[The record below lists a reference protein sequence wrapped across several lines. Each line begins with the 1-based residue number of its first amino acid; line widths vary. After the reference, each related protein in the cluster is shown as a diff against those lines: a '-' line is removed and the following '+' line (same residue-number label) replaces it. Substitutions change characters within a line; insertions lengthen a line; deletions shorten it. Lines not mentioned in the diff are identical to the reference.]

1 MPSHSA
7 SPPPLFIRF
16 LFRRRR
22 RRQKCR
28 FLAIVLRRSRS
39 QIRLVR
45 SSAQTCSFGPILC
58 RHSLPHPLTER
69 PRSQIEILYE
79 PRLLGQLLHINPR
92 WTAGWTACHHPR
104 GQPQRRFPPS
114 PLTPPE
120 CTPRS
125 LSATL
130 SRNLVGFSSS
140 LDLCHRSRPNS
151 APRTAK
157 CRP

>member
-1 MPSHSA
+1 MSIFSDITPAFPVPNPTCAQFCSDLQFQTHPM
-7 SPPPLFIRF
+7 SP
-16 LFRRRR
+16 
-22 RRQKCR
+22 
-28 FLAIVLRRSRS
+28 FLAPPTDRTAPEPAVGRLRGLK
-39 QIRLVR
+39 I
-45 SSAQTCSFGPILC
+45 IK
-58 RHSLPHPLTER
+58 
-69 PRSQIEILYE
+69 ILYE
-79 PRLLGQLLHINPR
+79 LRLLGQLLYINPR
-92 WTAGWTACHHPR
+92 WTAGWTACHYPR